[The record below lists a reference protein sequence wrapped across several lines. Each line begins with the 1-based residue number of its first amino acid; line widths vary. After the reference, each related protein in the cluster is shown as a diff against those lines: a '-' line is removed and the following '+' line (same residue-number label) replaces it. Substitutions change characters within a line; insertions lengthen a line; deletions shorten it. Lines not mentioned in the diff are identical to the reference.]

1 MNKIVLASNNIHK
14 IKEFK
19 KILEKDDIELISQM
33 DLNIP
38 EIPETGLTFVEN
50 SILKARNASLLSNL
64 PAIADD
70 SGIEVDA
77 LCGRPGIYS
86 ARYSGENCDDI
97 ANNKLL
103 LKELSGVQF
112 EKRTARYR
120 CTIVYMSSHDHPTP
134 KIFDSSWEGLI
145 SESEIGRNGFGY
157 DPLFYLPELK
167 CTAAQL
173 SESHKNSLSHR
184 GKALKAFQKEMDKII
199 RDAR

>member
-14 IKEFK
+14 IREFK
-19 KILEKDDIELISQM
+19 KILKKDNIELIPQS
-33 DLNIP
+33 DLKIP
-38 EIPETGLTFVEN
+38 DIPETGLTFIEN

-77 LCGRPGIYS
+77 LHGRPGIYS
-86 ARYSGENCDDI
+86 ARYSGEKCDDV

-103 LKELSGVQF
+103 LKELSGVPF

-120 CTIVYMSSHDHPTP
+120 CTIVYMSSHDHPAP
-134 KIFDSSWEGLI
+134 KIFDSSWEGVI
-145 SESEIGRNGFGY
+145 AESETGDNGFGY
-157 DPLFYLPELK
+157 DPLFYLPELQ

-173 SESHKNSLSHR
+173 PESQKNSLSHR
-184 GKALKAFQKEMDKII
+184 GKALKAFQKQMNKII
-199 RDAR
+199 GDN

>member
-14 IKEFK
+14 IREFT
-19 KILEKDDIELISQM
+19 KILKKDDIDLIPQS

-38 EIPETGLTFVEN
+38 DIPETGLTFVEN

-86 ARYSGENCDDI
+86 ARYSGEKRDDI

-103 LKELSGVQF
+103 LKELLNF
-112 EKRTARYR
+112 LY
-120 CTIVYMSSHDHPTP
+120 Y
-134 KIFDSSWEGLI
+134 
-145 SESEIGRNGFGY
+145 
-157 DPLFYLPELK
+157 YL
-167 CTAAQL
+167 
-173 SESHKNSLSHR
+173 
-184 GKALKAFQKEMDKII
+184 
-199 RDAR
+199 

>member
-14 IKEFK
+14 IREFK
-19 KILEKDDIELISQM
+19 KILKKDDIELIPQS
-33 DLNIP
+33 DLKIP
-38 EIPETGLTFVEN
+38 DIPETGLTFIEN

-77 LCGRPGIYS
+77 LRGRPGIYS
-86 ARYSGENCDDI
+86 ARYSGEKCDDA

-103 LKELSGVQF
+103 LKELSGIPF

-120 CTIVYMSSHDHPTP
+120 CTIVFMPSHDHPTP
-134 KIFDSSWEGLI
+134 KIFDSSWEGVI
-145 SESEIGRNGFGY
+145 AESETGDNGFGY
-157 DPLFYLPELK
+157 DPLFYLPELQ

-173 SESHKNSLSHR
+173 PESQKNSLSHR
-184 GKALKAFQKEMDKII
+184 GKALKAFQKQMNKIT
-199 RDAR
+199 RNN

>member
-14 IKEFK
+14 IREFT
-19 KILEKDDIELISQM
+19 KILKKDDIDLIPQS

-38 EIPETGLTFVEN
+38 DIPETGLTFVEN

-86 ARYSGENCDDI
+86 ARYSGEKCDDI

-103 LKELSGVQF
+103 LKELSGIPF

-120 CTIVYMSSHDHPTP
+120 CTIVYMPSYNHPTP

-145 SESEIGRNGFGY
+145 AESEIGDNGFGY

-173 SESHKNSLSHR
+173 SETQKNSLSHR
-184 GKALKAFQKEMDKII
+184 WKALKIFQKHIYKII
-199 RDAR
+199 RDI

>member
-1 MNKIVLASNNIHK
+1 MNKIVLASNNIYK

-19 KILEKDDIELISQM
+19 KILKKDNIELIPQS
-33 DLNIP
+33 DLSIP
-38 EIPETGLTFVEN
+38 DIPETGLTFIEN

-77 LCGRPGIYS
+77 LRGRPGIYS
-86 ARYSGENCDDI
+86 ARYSGEKCDDI

-103 LKELSGVQF
+103 LTEMSGVPF

-145 SESEIGRNGFGY
+145 AESEIGDNGFGY
-157 DPLFYLPELK
+157 DPLFYLPGLK

-173 SESHKNSLSHR
+173 SESQKNRLSHR
-184 GKALKAFQKEMDKII
+184 GKALKSFQKQLYKII
-199 RDAR
+199 RDT